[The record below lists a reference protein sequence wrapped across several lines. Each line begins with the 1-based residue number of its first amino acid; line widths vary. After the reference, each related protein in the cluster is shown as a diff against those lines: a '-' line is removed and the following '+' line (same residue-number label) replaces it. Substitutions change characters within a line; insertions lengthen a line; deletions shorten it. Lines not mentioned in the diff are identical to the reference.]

1 MSSTKSIIF
10 LGKSTLCNRIA
21 GLPHDALLF
30 PVSSAAVSCT
40 QSTKFGNVFF
50 GGNIVSDTYLHPRS
64 VLILGN
70 KERPISVIDTI
81 GFDDPD
87 KDTDVKI
94 ISELVEKLR
103 TKVDHVN
110 LFVIAVNGQ
119 NPRLDGSLVAM
130 LKIFMV
136 SEINQ

>member
-1 MSSTKSIIF
+1 MSS
-10 LGKSTLCNRIA
+10 LGVMSYLI
-21 GLPHDALLF
+21 G
-30 PVSSAAVSCT
+30 
-40 QSTKFGNVFF
+40 
-50 GGNIVSDTYLHPRS
+50 DTYLHTRS
-64 VLILGN
+64 MLILGN

-136 SEINQ
+136 SESNQ

>member
-1 MSSTKSIIF
+1 M
-10 LGKSTLCNRIA
+10 
-21 GLPHDALLF
+21 
-30 PVSSAAVSCT
+30 
-40 QSTKFGNVFF
+40 
-50 GGNIVSDTYLHPRS
+50 
-64 VLILGN
+64 LILGN

-136 SEINQ
+136 SESNQ